1 MIKCNG
7 KISVLGL
14 GKSGIAC
21 ANLAILKGYKVFA
34 SDSGKERS
42 YETMKLNKNVE
53 VEFKKH
59 STKVLDSDIIIKS
72 PGLSNELEILQQA
85 RKRCVPILS
94 ELDFALNLV
103 KPKKII
109 AVTGTNGKTTTTT
122 LIYKIIKNFY
132 KNTFVAGNI
141 GFPYIRSCA

>member
-1 MIKCNG
+1 MIKCNA

-85 RKRCVPILS
+85 RKKGIAILS
-94 ELDFALNLV
+94 ELEFALNFA
-103 KPKKII
+103 KPKKIETE
-109 AVTGTNGKTTTTT
+109 VVHEKPELDDKTIDQVNE
-122 LIYKIIKNFY
+122 LKKVRIN
-132 KNTFVAGNI
+132 N
-141 GFPYIRSCA
+141 